1 MALFKIFKGNQTDNL
16 LNSNATG
23 YRVPTDGYAYYDT
36 STKLF
41 YIDADYNNNGTI
53 TRAPINAAHAGIAG
67 SALNGIFYGICSTPA
82 STKAK
87 VATLIDNTGFALTE
101 GTIVLIKFT
110 NASAANTMTLNVDS
124 TGAKTLY
131 QYGTT
136 LMNSGTT
143 TTGWI
148 AGAVVPF
155 VYTGTAWQRFYWSN
169 TAVTQAYSATNN
181 SYPLLMS
188 ATAGI
193 SSTGTRGDT
202 TAILNN
208 QIYANPNTGILTT
221 KGLETN
227 SIKFENGCEIRS
239 NAINNFYFRVQQI
252 ERNAAGKPVD
262 AQGNEK
268 TEDDKNDFVALGTY
282 INTVVAT
289 DKALRPPTNNSGKV
303 DLGDSEALWRNVYTK
318 TVILSQDPQTALE
331 AATKQYVDN
340 SFAASDAMIF
350 KGILNGAAST
360 SYTPAADRGHTYK
373 VATAGKINGINVE
386 VGDILIC
393 TNDSTAAATSS
404 NVNTIKNNWVI
415 VQTNL
420 DGAVIGPAGGVDDG
434 NIAVFDGASG
444 HIIKKGIIDTKNVVK
459 TITFNGGTTPTLG
472 DNISADDITNWSQ
485 GTLPSLSINTVSCDD
500 ITSWTPGS
508 VTTAAVVNGVLTIT
522 TGTASSLSYTPRSIG
537 SASNWGAG
545 TLPSLSYTSRSIPNV
560 TNVGTIATLTTE
572 SQSVVTSIS

>member
-1 MALFKIFKGNQTDNL
+1 MALFKIFKGNNINNAVSPSENTEGWAFYDI
-16 LNSNATG
+16 NS
-23 YRVPTDGYAYYDT
+23 
-36 STKLF
+36 KLF
-41 YIDADYNNNGTI
+41 YIDAKYNGSTVS
-53 TRAPINAAHAGIAG
+53 RQPLNAAHAGVAG
-67 SALNGIFYGICSTPA
+67 SALNGIFYGTCSTSA

-87 VATLIDNTGFALTE
+87 AATLIDNTGFALTT
-101 GTIVLIKFT
+101 GVIVLIKFT
-110 NASAANTMTLNVDS
+110 NASAASTMTLNVNN
-124 TGAKTLY
+124 TGAKNLY
-131 QYGTT
+131 QYGTE
-136 LMNSGTT
+136 LMNNEVATA
-143 TTGWI
+143 GWR

-169 TAVTQAYSATNN
+169 TAVTQEYSITNN

-193 SSTGTRGDT
+193 SSTSPRGDT

-208 QIYANPNTGILTT
+208 QIYANPSTGILTT

-239 NAINNFYFRVQQI
+239 NAVNNFYFRVQQI
-252 ERNAAGKPVD
+252 QRNNNEKPVNSNGD
-262 AQGNEK
+262 QL

-282 INTVVAT
+282 INTLVAT
-289 DKALRPPTNNSGKV
+289 DKSIRPPTNNSGKV
-303 DLGDSEALWRNVYTK
+303 DLGDSEALWRNIYAK
-318 TVILSQDPQTALE
+318 TVILSQDPQNALE

-360 SYTPAADRGHTYK
+360 TYTPAADRGHTYK

-386 VGDILIC
+386 VGDVLIC
-393 TNDSTAAATSS
+393 TNDSTIAATSS
-404 NVNTIKNNWVI
+404 NVDTIKNNWVI

-434 NIAVFDGASG
+434 NVAVFNGTSG

-500 ITSWTPGS
+500 ITSWTAGS
-508 VTTAAVVNGVLTIT
+508 VTTAAVANGVLTIT

-560 TNVGTIATLTTE
+560 TNIGTIATLTTD